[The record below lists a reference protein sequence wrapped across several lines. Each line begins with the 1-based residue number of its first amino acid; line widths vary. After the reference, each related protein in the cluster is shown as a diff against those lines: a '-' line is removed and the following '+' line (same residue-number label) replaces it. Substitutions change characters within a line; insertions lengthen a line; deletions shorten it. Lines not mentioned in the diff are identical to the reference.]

1 MRAIALA
8 LLVTV
13 ATHVLPAQSRPTVV
27 GTWRLVSSI
36 RTDSVGK
43 QTPTLGEHPLGRIMY
58 TADGHMAAQLYDASR
73 AKLGADLTKADPA
86 AVRAAF
92 LRMGT
97 YFGRYTIDTVAHTVT
112 HDVEGAY
119 NPDWIGGKLVRSY
132 RFTGANRIELTVL
145 TNYEGKKPANPTV
158 LVWER
163 VGK

>member
-1 MRAIALA
+1 VRAITLA
-8 LLVTV
+8 LLFSA

-36 RTDSVGK
+36 RTDSSGR
-43 QTPTLGEHPLGRIMY
+43 QTPTYGEHPLGRIMY

-92 LRMGT
+92 QGMAT
-97 YFGRYTIDTVAHTVT
+97 YFGRYTLDTVAHTVT

-119 NPDWIGGKLVRSY
+119 SPDWIGGRLVRSY
-132 RFTGANRIELTVL
+132 RFVGANRIELTVL
-145 TNYEGKKPANPTV
+145 TTFDGKKAVNPTV

-163 VGK
+163 LGK

>member
-1 MRAIALA
+1 MRALSLA
-8 LLVTV
+8 LLVVV
-13 ATHVLPAQSRPTVV
+13 ATHVLPAQTRPTVV

-36 RTDSVGK
+36 RTDSAGK

-58 TADGHMAAQLYDASR
+58 TADGYMAAQLYDASR
-73 AKLGADLTKADPA
+73 AKLGADMTKADPA

-92 LRMGT
+92 LGMAT
-97 YFGRYTIDTVAHTVT
+97 YFGRYTLDTIAHTVT

-119 NPDWIGGKLVRSY
+119 SPDWIGGKLVRGY
-132 RFTGANRIELTVL
+132 RFMGANRIELTVL
-145 TNYEGKKPANPTV
+145 KNFEGKTPANRTV